1 VVDNKKTTRKKKMK
15 RVVKTAR
22 KIKKKETNQMD
33 KKQLLKTKTMKSV
46 ILYSLTLKWM
56 MSVKLSKN
64 FCKFVKSVVII
75 WKLI

>member
-22 KIKKKETNQMD
+22 KIKKKETNQTD

>member
-1 VVDNKKTTRKKKMK
+1 MVDNKKTTRKKKMK

-64 FCKFVKSVVII
+64 FCKFVKSAVII